1 MADFLPDITTGNKDY
16 LAAMQQVTN
25 PKSNA
30 PSQSLGQAEFLML
43 LTTQMQNQDP
53 SKPMDP
59 TNFVSDLTA
68 MSQLESTTQM
78 NASIAAM
85 TQGFQS
91 LQTLQGASLIGKSVQ
106 VANEV
111 FSHNQGQISQLT
123 LSTEDPLTDVK
134 VVISDDNGIVK
145 ELSVGTL
152 QAGDKTID
160 WNGLDKTD
168 VARASGQYKLTAFGT
183 NNDGD
188 LQMAG
193 TIVPSRVN
201 TVGINSDG
209 SISLTLATGE
219 KVAMNKVR
227 EISG

>member
-16 LAAMQQVTN
+16 FAALQQNSDTT
-25 PKSNA
+25 SAA
-30 PSQSLGQAEFLML
+30 PSQALGQTEFLML

-106 VANEV
+106 VSGEL
-111 FSHNQGQISQLT
+111 FSHIEGQSSQLT
-123 LSTEDPLTDVK
+123 LNSQEPLTDVT
-134 VVISDDNGIVK
+134 VVLSDDNGIVK
-145 ELSVGTL
+145 ELSVGTM
-152 QAGDKTID
+152 QTGDKLLD
-160 WNGLDKTD
+160 WNGLDNAD
-168 VARASGQYKLTAFGT
+168 VARPTGEYTITAYGT
-183 NNDGD
+183 NESGD
-188 LQMAG
+188 IKMVG

-201 TVGINSDG
+201 TVGINTDG
-209 SISLTLATGE
+209 TISLTLATGE
-219 KVAMNKVR
+219 KVDMNQVR